1 MAKRGRGR
9 PPYPD
14 ILTPAE
20 WGAVDAAR
28 HGMSNGEIAR
38 RRGVSRDAVK
48 YHLANA
54 VAKIG
59 VTDRRELRAW
69 DGIRRDSHLH
79 RKELDMESPLALGPV
94 GQIGRSV
101 ANIVE
106 AEAWYREVLGLPHLY
121 TFGKLSFF
129 DCGGVRLFLEE
140 SKTRRSDS
148 VIYFRVPDI
157 RSAHVQLSDRGVEFD
172 SPPHLIHRHQDGTEE
187 WMAFFKDNEGRLLS
201 IMSAISPDAPGKE
214 PPA

>member
-20 WGAVDAAR
+20 WSAVDAAR

-54 VAKIG
+54 IAKIG
-59 VTDRRELRAW
+59 VSDRRALRAW
-69 DGIRRDSHLH
+69 DGVRRDSQLH
-79 RKELDMESPLALGPV
+79 RKELDMETPLQLGPV
-94 GQIGRSV
+94 GQISRSV
-101 ANIVE
+101 GNIVE
-106 AEAWYREVLGLPHLY
+106 AERWYRDVLQLPHLY
-121 TFGKLSFF
+121 TFGKLAFF

-140 SKTRRSDS
+140 SRARSES

-157 RSAHVQLSDRGVEFD
+157 RAAHAQLLGRGVEFE

-201 IMSAISPDAPGKE
+201 IMSAIGPADPPG
-214 PPA
+214 

>member
-140 SKTRRSDS
+140 SKTRSDS

>member
-9 PPYPD
+9 PPHPD

-28 HGMSNGEIAR
+28 HGMSNVEIAR

-54 VAKIG
+54 IGKIG
-59 VTDRRELRAW
+59 VSDRRELRAW
-69 DGIRRDSHLH
+69 DGVRRDSHLH
-79 RKELDMESPLALGPV
+79 RKELDMDTPLQLGPV

-101 ANIVE
+101 TDIVA
-106 AEAWYREVLGLPHLY
+106 AEAWYRDVLQLPHLY
-121 TFGKLSFF
+121 TFGKLAFF

-140 SKTRRSDS
+140 SRARSDS

-157 RSAHVQLSDRGVEFD
+157 RAAHAQLLARGVEFD

-201 IMSAISPDAPGKE
+201 IMSAISPVDRAGD
-214 PPA
+214 PP